1 MGSKGLLL
9 ALLLAAP
16 AGAEELLRHPYWT
29 EARPVVG
36 STAPVNG
43 ITTGETLEYD
53 IYWGLLYVGKSF
65 IRVDSEVAIASRTAW
80 HIVSEAKSASVLNAV
95 YKVDDRNESWMDT
108 GDFSSHG
115 YYRKLSEGHY
125 FYNEWAVFDLPGRR
139 FYGQKMN
146 RKRET
151 SSFEGPLDRPV
162 SDYLSA
168 VFRLRLMRI
177 APGEKLEL
185 DVNSKKN
192 WRLTVTAGKRE
203 KISTPYGKRKCVL
216 LEPKTGEE
224 SLFVSKA
231 GRRMLI
237 WITDDELKLPMMLK
251 AEIFIGSVTAK
262 LVRRTVTP

>member
-1 MGSKGLLL
+1 ML

-16 AGAEELLRHPYWT
+16 AGAEELLQHPYWA

-43 ITTGETLEYD
+43 ITSGETLEYD
-53 IYWGLLYVGKSF
+53 IYWGLIYVGKSY
-65 IRVDSEVAIASRTAW
+65 IRVDSEVSIASRTAW
-80 HIVSEAKSASVLNAV
+80 HLISEAKSGSVLNAV
-95 YKVDDRNESWMDT
+95 YKVADRNESWMDT
-108 GDFSSHG
+108 RDFSSYG

-125 FYNEWAVFDLPGRR
+125 FYNEWVAFDLPGKR

-146 RKRET
+146 RKREV
-151 SSFEGPLDRPV
+151 SAFEGPLYHPV
-162 SDYLSA
+162 NDYLSA
-168 VFRLRLMRI
+168 VFRLRVMRL
-177 APGEKLEL
+177 APGETLEM
-185 DVNSKKN
+185 DVNTKKN
-192 WRLTVTAGKRE
+192 WRLSIKAGKRE
-203 KISTPYGKRKCVL
+203 KISTPYGKKKCIL
-216 LEPKTGEE
+216 LEPKAGEE

-231 GRRMLI
+231 GRSMLI